1 MEFLRTVLEQ
11 YRIIEQRH
19 KFFRCHGYRLDLDNP
34 VSYNE
39 KIMWRKIFDRNPLFP
54 VLADKYAAR
63 GYVVE
68 TLGKDSGEGI
78 LVPLLFVTQDPAE
91 IPFED
96 LPEEYI
102 VKPNHGSG
110 WSIIVDIDH
119 PAHPGEIVSTCR
131 KWLRKTYGKSKMEW
145 AYSKIEPCIMV
156 EKLLKD
162 NRGRLAPDF
171 KFYVF
176 NGTTGMVYVLYD
188 RFGSPTEA
196 FYDRG
201 FKRLRVNTSFPDG
214 PEIRE
219 PENFGKM
226 IEISEKLASELDFL
240 RVDLYDVDG
249 RIFFGEFTLY
259 PASGMYRY
267 APLGFERKLG
277 EHWPLNREYSR
288 DFRPWF

>member
-110 WSIIVDIDH
+110 WSIIVDKEH
-119 PAHPGEIVSTCR
+119 RVPCERIVSQCR
-131 KWLRKTYGKSKMEW
+131 KWLRKTYGRSKMEW
-145 AYSKIEPCIMV
+145 GYSGVKPRIMV
-156 EKLLKD
+156 EKLLRDGQGK
-162 NRGRLAPDF
+162 LAPDF

-176 NGTTGMVYVLYD
+176 NGNVRMVYVLYD
-188 RFGSPTEA
+188 RFGTSTEA
-196 FYDRG
+196 FYDRN
-201 FKRLRVNTSFPDG
+201 FKRLKVNTRFSDG
-214 PEIRE
+214 PEIIE
-219 PENFGKM
+219 PGNFHTM
-226 IEISEKLASELDFL
+226 IEISEKLALKLDFL

-259 PASGMYRY
+259 PASGFYRY
-267 APLGFERKLG
+267 DPVGFERELG
-277 EHWPLNREYSR
+277 KSWYLNREHVR
-288 DFRPWF
+288 DFRPWL

>member
-1 MEFLRTVLEQ
+1 MEFFRTVLEQ

-68 TLGKDSGEGI
+68 ILGKDSGEGI

-110 WSIIVDIDH
+110 WSIIVDREHRI
-119 PAHPGEIVSTCR
+119 PCERIISQCR
-131 KWLRKTYGKSKMEW
+131 KWLKRSYGRKRIEW
-145 AYSKIEPCIMV
+145 AYNGVEPCIMV

-162 NRGRLAPDF
+162 SRGRLAPDF

-188 RFGSPTEA
+188 RFGCSTEA
-196 FYDRG
+196 FYDRD
-201 FKRLRVNTSFPDG
+201 FNRLRVNTCFPDG
-214 PEIRE
+214 PEISE
-219 PENFGKM
+219 PGNFGKM
-226 IEISEKLASELDFL
+226 IKISEKLASGLDFL

-259 PASGMYRY
+259 PASGFYRY
-267 APLGFERKLG
+267 DPVDFEMELGKIWR
-277 EHWPLNREYSR
+277 LNRKNAR
-288 DFRPWF
+288 ALRIWF